1 MTIELRQIH
10 KHYQQFA
17 ALDGIDLKIRDGQ
30 LTALLGP
37 SGSGKTTL
45 LRVIAG
51 LEFPD
56 SNPGSALLFDGR
68 DVAASESAKRQIGF
82 VFQHYALFKHMT
94 VADNIAFGLRVKP
107 RRERPSEGQ
116 IKSRVDELLSLIQLA
131 GFGNRYPSQ
140 LSGGQRQR
148 VALARALAVTPR
160 FLLLDEPFGALDA
173 KVRQGLRTWL
183 RQLHEELQ
191 MTTILVTHDQEEAL
205 EVADTVVIMNRGRIL
220 QEGTP
225 EEVFHRP
232 VNHFVMDFLG
242 RVNVFRGRMDGDQA
256 QLLGNLEAPKPSHE
270 QIPLFVR
277 PHDLEV
283 DRQPGDSGLPATIQ
297 RIGQGGNFARI
308 YVELPDGGQATAEL
322 PWSRFHELGL
332 QQGERV
338 YLRARAAQVFSP
350 DALPADY
357 QI

>member
-1 MTIELRQIH
+1 
-10 KHYQQFA
+10 
-17 ALDGIDLKIRDGQ
+17 
-30 LTALLGP
+30 
-37 SGSGKTTL
+37 
-45 LRVIAG
+45 
-51 LEFPD
+51 
-56 SNPGSALLFDGR
+56 
-68 DVAASESAKRQIGF
+68 
-82 VFQHYALFKHMT
+82 
-94 VADNIAFGLRVKP
+94 
-107 RRERPSEGQ
+107 
-116 IKSRVDELLSLIQLA
+116 
-131 GFGNRYPSQ
+131 
-140 LSGGQRQR
+140 
-148 VALARALAVTPR
+148 
-160 FLLLDEPFGALDA
+160 
-173 KVRQGLRTWL
+173 
-183 RQLHEELQ
+183 
-191 MTTILVTHDQEEAL
+191 
-205 EVADTVVIMNRGRIL
+205 
-220 QEGTP
+220 
-225 EEVFHRP
+225 
-232 VNHFVMDFLG
+232 MDFLG

-332 QQGERV
+332 QRGERV

>member
-1 MTIELRQIH
+1 
-10 KHYQQFA
+10 
-17 ALDGIDLKIRDGQ
+17 
-30 LTALLGP
+30 
-37 SGSGKTTL
+37 
-45 LRVIAG
+45 VIAG

-56 SNPGSALLFDGR
+56 SNPGTALLFDGK
-68 DVAASESAKRQIGF
+68 DVAASASAKRQIGF

-107 RRERPSEGQ
+107 RRERPPEAQ
-116 IKSRVDELLSLIQLA
+116 IKARVDELLSLIQLA

-205 EVADTVVIMNRGRIL
+205 EVADTVVIMNRGRIV

-242 RVNVFRGRMDGDQA
+242 RVNVFHGRMDGDQA
-256 QLLGNLEAPKPSHE
+256 QLLGNLGAPKPSQE

-283 DRQPGDSGLPATIQ
+283 DRHPGDSALPATIQ

-308 YVELPDGGQATAEL
+308 YVELPDGGHATAEL
-322 PWSRFHELGL
+322 PWSRFRELGL
-332 QQGERV
+332 QRGEKV
-338 YLRARAAQVFSP
+338 YLRAHAAQVFSSEG
-350 DALPADY
+350 LPADY